1 MSGAAPSLSRSA
13 DVLRVIA
20 AGEFGEGGVALVLQ
34 VVVDADSRRVVAV
47 DRRAFEQ
54 DEEAFERRL
63 RRFFVA
69 RHAGDD
75 LFLLR
80 LGQLAKTLAE
90 GPSRS
95 RIDRFEP
102 VPPAVLLSLAAIRGQ
117 HVLIIEDI
125 VDTGHT
131 LSTVLGLF
139 RFRGAKSVRLC
150 ALLDKHEAREVPVS
164 VDYSGFKIDN
174 VFVVGY
180 GLDLDE
186 RYRELPYI
194 GVYDDD

>member
-1 MSGAAPSLSRSA
+1 MHRAPPSTL
-13 DVLRVIA
+13 IA
-20 AGEFGEGGVALVLQ
+20 EDALQ
-34 VVVDADSRRVVAV
+34 
-47 DRRAFEQ
+47 
-54 DEEAFERRL
+54 
-63 RRFFVA
+63 
-69 RHAGDD
+69 
-75 LFLLR
+75 
-80 LGQLAKTLAE
+80 
-90 GPSRS
+90 S
-95 RIDRFEP
+95 RISELAAEIDRDYRDQDP
-102 VPPAVLLSLAAIRGQ
+102 VLCIGVLKGSVFFMVDLLKRVTVPVEIDFLQTSSYRSGTTPGEVRIRKDVDVAIRGK

-139 RFRGAKSVRLC
+139 RFRGAKSVKLC

-180 GLDLDE
+180 GLDFDE

-194 GVYDDD
+194 GVYEAETEETRA

>member
-1 MSGAAPSLSRSA
+1 MDRP
-13 DVLRVIA
+13 
-20 AGEFGEGGVALVLQ
+20 LQ
-34 VVVDADSRRVVAV
+34 VLISESDLQRRIA
-47 DRRAFEQ
+47 E
-54 DEEAFERRL
+54 
-63 RRFFVA
+63 
-69 RHAGDD
+69 
-75 LFLLR
+75 
-80 LGQLAKTLAE
+80 LATE
-90 GPSRS
+90 
-95 RIDRFEP
+95 IDRDYKDKTPLLCIGVLKGSVFFMVDLLKRVKVP
-102 VPPAVLLSLAAIRGQ
+102 VVIDFLQTSSYRSGTTPGEVRIRKDVDVAIRGR

-139 RFRGAKSVRLC
+139 RFRGAASVKLC

-164 VDYSGFKIDN
+164 VDYSGFPIDN

-194 GVYDDD
+194 GVYDGDPSED

>member
-1 MSGAAPSLSRSA
+1 MDRALPRPLITEEDLQHRIAELAA
-13 DVLRVIA
+13 
-20 AGEFGEGGVALVLQ
+20 E
-34 VVVDADSRRVVAV
+34 
-47 DRRAFEQ
+47 
-54 DEEAFERRL
+54 
-63 RRFFVA
+63 
-69 RHAGDD
+69 
-75 LFLLR
+75 
-80 LGQLAKTLAE
+80 
-90 GPSRS
+90 
-95 RIDRFEP
+95 IDRDYEGEDSLLCIGVLKGSIFFMVDLLKKVNVP
-102 VPPAVLLSLAAIRGQ
+102 VTIDFLQTSSYRSGTTPGEVRIRKDVDVAIRDR
-117 HVLIIEDI
+117 HVLVIEDI

-139 RFRGAKSVRLC
+139 RFRGAKSVKLC

-194 GVYDDD
+194 GVYDGHDG

>member
-1 MSGAAPSLSRSA
+1 MDKKLPRTLISESELQTRITELAA
-13 DVLRVIA
+13 
-20 AGEFGEGGVALVLQ
+20 E
-34 VVVDADSRRVVAV
+34 
-47 DRRAFEQ
+47 
-54 DEEAFERRL
+54 
-63 RRFFVA
+63 
-69 RHAGDD
+69 
-75 LFLLR
+75 
-80 LGQLAKTLAE
+80 
-90 GPSRS
+90 
-95 RIDRFEP
+95 IDRDYADQGPLLCIGVLKGSVFFMVDLLKKVTVP
-102 VPPAVLLSLAAIRGQ
+102 VVIDFLQTSSYRSGTTPGEVRIRKDVDVAIRGR

-139 RFRGAKSVRLC
+139 RFRGAKSVKLC

-194 GVYDDD
+194 GVYDDAAEEN

>member
-1 MSGAAPSLSRSA
+1 M
-13 DVLRVIA
+13 
-20 AGEFGEGGVALVLQ
+20 
-34 VVVDADSRRVVAV
+34 
-47 DRRAFEQ
+47 DRPLPRPLISE
-54 DEEAFERRL
+54 
-63 RRFFVA
+63 
-69 RHAGDD
+69 DD
-75 LFLLR
+75 L
-80 LGQLAKTLAE
+80 QH
-90 GPSRS
+90 
-95 RIDRFEP
+95 RISE
-102 VPPAVLLSLAAIRGQ
+102 LAAAINRDYRDEDHLLCIGVLKGSVFFMCDLLKKVNLPVTIDFLQTSSYRAGTTPGEVRIRKDVDVAIREK

-139 RFRGAKSVRLC
+139 RFRGAKSVKLC
-150 ALLDKHEAREVPVS
+150 ALLDKHDAREVPVS

-194 GVYDDD
+194 GVYDDEEALEA